1 MTAPLPDDDLTE
13 FLTELAATTD
23 MSPAEVDAAIAA
35 YPDLRDAILRFS
47 IDWHAHEFTLDNE
60 EAQPLPVVD
69 FTSYQQE
76 AFVDPFQGKTLAE
89 LRSAAAACD
98 IPLSLLS
105 KLENRAIKVETIP
118 LLLVRLLASTFG
130 TEVSKLLGFLSLGP
144 TLQAGAEYRA
154 DAPPEAAG
162 QISFAQAVRS
172 TPTMGE
178 VQRKRW
184 LDLSESNG
192 EL

>member
-1 MTAPLPDDDLTE
+1 MTTSSPDDLTE

-23 MSPAEVDAAIAA
+23 MSPADIEAAIAA
-35 YPDLRDAILRFS
+35 YPQHRDAILRFS
-47 IDWHAHEFTLDNE
+47 IDWHAHEFAVDNE
-60 EAQPLPVVD
+60 EAPPLPVVD
-69 FTSYQQE
+69 FASYQQD
-76 AFVDPFQGKTLAE
+76 AFVDPFQGKTPAE

-118 LLLVRLLASTFG
+118 LLLVRLLASTLE
-130 TEVSKLLGFLSLGP
+130 TEVSKLLGFLSLRP
-144 TLQAGAEYRA
+144 TLSAGVQYRA
-154 DAPPEAAG
+154 DAPPEAAA
-162 QISFAQAVRS
+162 QVSFGEAVRS

-184 LDLSESNG
+184 LDLSELLNG